1 MNKINISITFLLV
14 YLSTMAMAQTKSF
27 EQAFVALPQSYIPLL
42 DAKKRTE
49 IMATVKDTS
58 TYEIR
63 NNFGKAIKI
72 LHYDSIAQ
80 AIKIKVSENASYEF
94 RKLNYEQKT
103 LFCLIRTI
111 TSQPSA
117 SQVFFFDEQLQA
129 LKLKIEMPEAM
140 QWIKTN
146 GTALST
152 ELMNIVNQQA
162 FIAISFSSTNTILFE
177 NNLLHV
183 LTLEQ
188 KKQLEAIFETKIIR
202 DLSLTLSH

>member
-1 MNKINISITFLLV
+1 
-14 YLSTMAMAQTKSF
+14 MAQAKSF
-27 EQAFVALPQSYIPLL
+27 EQAFISLPNNYIPLL
-42 DAKKRTE
+42 DAQKRTE

-72 LHYDSIAQ
+72 LVYDSIAQ

-103 LFCLIRTI
+103 FFCLIRTI

-129 LKLKIEMPEAM
+129 LKLKIEMPEAT

-146 GTALST
+146 SAALST
-152 ELMNIVNQQA
+152 ELMHIVNQQA
-162 FIAISFSSTNTILFE
+162 FIAISFSSSNTILFE

-188 KKQLEAIFETKIIR
+188 KKQLEPIFQTSLIKHI
-202 DLSLTLSH
+202 SLTL